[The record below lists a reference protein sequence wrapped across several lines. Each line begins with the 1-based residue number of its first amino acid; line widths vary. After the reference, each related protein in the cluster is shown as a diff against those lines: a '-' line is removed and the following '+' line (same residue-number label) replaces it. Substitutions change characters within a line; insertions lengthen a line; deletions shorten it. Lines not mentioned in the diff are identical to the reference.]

1 MNNLK
6 LDNKTNTGAFL
17 KIDNDSSAIA
27 INEKNADN
35 VFFKIIDD
43 VGEDNILQKDEHIN
57 ISNIKNIVG

>member
-6 LDNKTNTGAFL
+6 LDNKTSTGAFL